1 MKIASLIAAGAL
13 GLSGLAVA
21 APGAAAAEAAPASVQ
36 QAATTTA
43 AAAPPCRY
51 AAYRNAFAA
60 SCHTRAAGTRY
71 AALVKCSNG
80 RWYRGVIRRQ
90 TRGFSNVSVA
100 VCPSGRVR
108 IGQGV
113 RLYA

>member
-21 APGAAAAEAAPASVQ
+21 APGAVAAPTAPASVQ
-36 QAATTTA
+36 QTEAA

-51 AAYRNAFAA
+51 GAYRNAWAA

-80 RWYRGVIRRQ
+80 VWYRGAIRRQ
-90 TRGFSNVSVA
+90 TGNFSNVSVA
-100 VCPSGRVR
+100 VCPTGRVR
-108 IGQGV
+108 TGQGV